1 MEKRYYYKTA
11 DEKGFLSLKSKD
23 TSGKYI
29 KITKEELRK
38 ELLFCGCNNVT
49 MRVDRLVP
57 IIFVVEVMNIAA
69 NLGLSTS
76 LKEAE
81 K

>member
-29 KITKEELRK
+29 KITKEEFDLLTSPQEEK
-38 ELLFCGCNNVT
+38 E
-49 MRVDRLVP
+49 
-57 IIFVVEVMNIAA
+57 
-69 NLGLSTS
+69 
-76 LKEAE
+76 E
-81 K
+81 KDL